1 MLAVADGKLDQVELK
16 WDPRPALCVV
26 ATSKGYP
33 GKYPTGV
40 PITGID
46 DADAMRDVKVFHSGT
61 AMQDGKTRHRRRPRA
76 GRHRDR
82 RHYRAGARSAPT
94 TR

>member
-1 MLAVADGKLDQVELK
+1 MLAVCEGKLDQIELK

-46 DADAMRDVKVFHSGT
+46 GSRC
-61 AMQDGKTRHRRRPRA
+61 RC
-76 GRHRDR
+76 
-82 RHYRAGARSAPT
+82 PT
-94 TR
+94 